1 MREDNAKKTLQCQ
14 TLTIAPP
21 PAYIETTRQL
31 VNGGMLGL
39 YFGLMIYIGIV
50 WSIIRFFQIVHQRD
64 AEMRMITSQWIDE
77 ATQKPIPS

>member
-1 MREDNAKKTLQCQ
+1 
-14 TLTIAPP
+14 
-21 PAYIETTRQL
+21 
-31 VNGGMLGL
+31 MLGL